1 MIIPQPLLLAFSFL
15 LGASIGSF
23 LNVCIYRIPI
33 EGLSIARPRGSFCP
47 GCKTPIGFRDNIP
60 LLSWLLLGGRC
71 RGCSTSISVR
81 YPFVELLTALLFMVV
96 VLRLGPGEGEMIDL
110 TIGATLLAGW
120 AIIATLVVISWIDI
134 DHQIIPD
141 SLSIGGTSVALWLGL
156 VLTRF
161 PISSEIPFTEPS
173 LGVSAVDVPWV
184 GSFLIAVILGAI
196 ALFAFW
202 RWVPDWQGKRRTL
215 RSCSLAFHI
224 GATVGLL
231 AGVALLETGALGNP
245 ALLRLQGAL
254 AGMVVGSGVI
264 WIIGRLGSIAFGKEA
279 MGFGDV
285 KLMAFLGAL
294 LGPSLILAALLL
306 ACLVGSVIGLG
317 IRWST
322 GSSYIPFGPF
332 LCLGAATL
340 ILALPE
346 MEGLWRMYL
355 GLLGS

>member
-1 MIIPQPLLLAFSFL
+1 MVIPDPLLLAFSFL
-15 LGASIGSF
+15 LGASVGSF

-33 EGLSIARPRGSFCP
+33 EGLSVARPRGSFCP

-60 LLSWLLLGGRC
+60 LLSWLLLRGRC
-71 RGCSTSISVR
+71 RSCKTSISVR
-81 YPFVELLTALLFMVV
+81 YPGVELLTALLFVV
-96 VLRLGPGEGEMIDL
+96 VALRLGPGEGEVIDL
-110 TIGATLLAGW
+110 TVAATILCGW
-120 AIIATLVVISWIDI
+120 GIFATLVVISWIDI

-141 SLSIGGTSVALWLGL
+141 SLSIGGTSVALWMSLFL
-156 VLTRF
+156 VRF
-161 PISSEIPFTEPS
+161 PISGEIPFLEVPPE
-173 LGVSAVDVPWV
+173 LQEVPW
-184 GSFLIAVILGAI
+184 GWGFLLATVCGVTSQV
-196 ALFAFW
+196 AFW

-215 RSCSLAFHI
+215 GSCSLAFHI
-224 GATVGLL
+224 GATTGLL
-231 AGVALLETGALGNP
+231 AAVALIEPGALGHP
-245 ALLRLQGAL
+245 ALLGLRGAL
-254 AGMVVGSGVI
+254 AGMAVGSGVI
-264 WIIGRLGSIAFGKEA
+264 WIIGKLGSLAFGKEA

-294 LGPSLILAALLL
+294 LGPSLVLAALVL
-306 ACLVGSVIGLG
+306 ASLIGSVIGLG

-346 MEGLWRMYL
+346 MEALWRMYV